1 MTLINRLNLTQDEE
15 NCILF
20 FLQDARGLSQLT
32 HKEQWN
38 PVIDTILQ
46 KYLKQKYSNITEAQ
60 HFQTLWST
68 SLIYMLVVKSSRK
81 KYKQTTNKMHVTQHN
96 KEILLQK

>member
-1 MTLINRLNLTQDEE
+1 MTIINRLKLTQDEE

-20 FLQDARGLSQLT
+20 FLQDARGLAQLSK
-32 HKEQWN
+32 KEQWY

-60 HFQTLWST
+60 HFQTL
-68 SLIYMLVVKSSRK
+68 
-81 KYKQTTNKMHVTQHN
+81 
-96 KEILLQK
+96 

>member
-1 MTLINRLNLTQDEE
+1 MTIINRLKLTQDEE

-46 KYLKQKYSNITEAQ
+46 KYLKKKYSNITESQ
-60 HFQTLWST
+60 PFQTL
-68 SLIYMLVVKSSRK
+68 
-81 KYKQTTNKMHVTQHN
+81 
-96 KEILLQK
+96 

>member
-1 MTLINRLNLTQDEE
+1 MTILNRLNLTQDEE

-20 FLQDARGLSQLT
+20 FLQDARGLSYLNN
-32 HKEQWN
+32 KEQWY

-60 HFQTLWST
+60 EFQTL
-68 SLIYMLVVKSSRK
+68 
-81 KYKQTTNKMHVTQHN
+81 
-96 KEILLQK
+96 

>member
-1 MTLINRLNLTQDEE
+1 MTIINLLKLTQDEE

-46 KYLKQKYSNITEAQ
+46 KYLKKKYSNITEAQ
-60 HFQTLWST
+60 PFQTL
-68 SLIYMLVVKSSRK
+68 
-81 KYKQTTNKMHVTQHN
+81 
-96 KEILLQK
+96 

>member
-1 MTLINRLNLTQDEE
+1 MTIINRLNLTQDEE

-46 KYLKQKYSNITEAQ
+46 KYLRTKYRNITEAQ
-60 HFQTLWST
+60 HFQTL
-68 SLIYMLVVKSSRK
+68 
-81 KYKQTTNKMHVTQHN
+81 
-96 KEILLQK
+96 

>member
-1 MTLINRLNLTQDEE
+1 MTIINRLNLTQDEE

-32 HKEQWN
+32 HKEQWY

-46 KYLKQKYSNITEAQ
+46 KYLKKKYSNITEARP
-60 HFQTLWST
+60 FQTL
-68 SLIYMLVVKSSRK
+68 
-81 KYKQTTNKMHVTQHN
+81 
-96 KEILLQK
+96 

>member
-1 MTLINRLNLTQDEE
+1 MTIINRLNLTQDEE

-20 FLQDARGLSQLT
+20 FLQDARGLAQLT

-46 KYLKQKYSNITEAQ
+46 KYLKKKYSNIIKAQ
-60 HFQTLWST
+60 HFQTL
-68 SLIYMLVVKSSRK
+68 
-81 KYKQTTNKMHVTQHN
+81 
-96 KEILLQK
+96 

>member
-1 MTLINRLNLTQDEE
+1 MTIINRLNLTQDEE

-46 KYLKQKYSNITEAQ
+46 KYLKKKYSNITEAQ
-60 HFQTLWST
+60 HFQTLWNT
-68 SLIYMLVVKSSRK
+68 SLNSMSVEKYSPKQ
-81 KYKQTTNKMHVTQHN
+81 YKQTTHKMPDKQH
-96 KEILLQK
+96 KHEILMQK

>member
-1 MTLINRLNLTQDEE
+1 MTIINRLNLTQDEE

-20 FLQDARGLSQLT
+20 FLQDALGLAQL
-32 HKEQWN
+32 KNREQWN

-60 HFQTLWST
+60 HFQTL
-68 SLIYMLVVKSSRK
+68 
-81 KYKQTTNKMHVTQHN
+81 
-96 KEILLQK
+96 